1 MKYVEEFRRHD
12 LARELAAGI
21 ANEVDPGRRYN
32 LMEFCGGHTHAIFR
46 YGVQDLMPSSVKFIH
61 GPGCPV
67 CVLPIG
73 RIDNAIALAEHHG
86 VILCTYGDMLRVPG
100 SGRKSLL
107 KVKAAGADI
116 RMVYSTQDALRIARD
131 NPGRQVVFF
140 AIGFETTTPPTAVA
154 LKQARAEGLGNFSVF
169 CNHVL
174 TPAAI
179 QNILES
185 PEVREMGTVSIDG
198 FLGPSHVSSIIG
210 SRPYEFFAEEFQRPV
225 VIAGFE
231 PLDVMQST
239 LMLIRQ
245 LNEGR
250 HEVENE
256 YTRVVTREGNLKA
269 QSLVAEVFELRR
281 TFEWRGLGLVPYSA
295 LQIKESFAGLDAE
308 KRFDVPTVTAS
319 DVKGCECPS
328 ILRGVKRPTDCKLFG
343 TVCTPDNPMGS
354 CMVSSEG
361 ACAAYWSFGRFRQ
374 PEIPTVRESV
384 A

>member
-1 MKYVEEFRRHD
+1 MKYVDEFRD
-12 LARELAAGI
+12 RELAQRLAAAIRG
-21 ANEVDPGRRYN
+21 AADPGRDYR

-46 YGVQDLMPSSVKFIH
+46 YGVQDLMPANVRFVH

-73 RIDNAIALAEHHG
+73 RIDAAIHLLQRHD
-86 VILCTYGDMLRVPG
+86 VILCSYGDLLRVPAG
-100 SGRKSLL
+100 GRRSLL
-107 KVKAAGADI
+107 KVKAEGADV
-116 RMVYSTQDALRIARD
+116 RMIYSTRDALRIARENSD
-131 NPGRQVVFF
+131 RQVVLF

-154 LKQARAEGLGNFSVF
+154 IRQAEALGLENFSVF

-179 QNILES
+179 RAILAAQAGS
-185 PEVREMGTVSIDG
+185 ASGPGIDG
-198 FLGPSHVSSIIG
+198 FLGPSHVSSVIG
-210 SRPYEFFAEEFQRPV
+210 TRPYDFVPARHGKPV

-250 HEVENE
+250 CEVENQ
-256 YTRVVTREGNLKA
+256 YTRVVTPEGNRKA
-269 QSLVAEVFELRR
+269 QALVADVLELRDS
-281 TFEWRGLGLVPYSA
+281 FEWRGLGSMPDSA
-295 LQIKESFAGLDAE
+295 LRIRPAFARFDAE
-308 KRFDVPTVTAS
+308 RRFAMPESRNS
-319 DVKGCECPS
+319 DVKGCACPD
-328 ILRGVKRPTDCKLFG
+328 ILRGEKSPLDCKLFG
-343 TVCTPDNPMGS
+343 NVCTPENPMGS

-361 ACAAYWSFGRFRQ
+361 ACAAYWSYGRFRQ
-374 PEIPTVRESV
+374 PETQPELV

>member
-1 MKYVEEFRRHD
+1 MKYVEEFRRRD
-12 LARELAAGI
+12 LAQQLAVAI
-21 ANEVDPGRRYN
+21 RKAVDPERRYH

-46 YGVQDLMPSSVKFIH
+46 YGVQDLMPPNVSFVH

-73 RIDNAIALAEHHG
+73 RIDTAIQLVERHD
-86 VILCTYGDMLRVPG
+86 VILCTYGDLLRVPA

-116 RMVYSTQDALRIARD
+116 RMVYSTRDALRIARD

-154 LKQARAEGLGNFSVF
+154 IRQAQAAGLKNFSVF
-169 CNHVL
+169 CNHVV

-185 PEVREMGTVSIDG
+185 PEVRAIGSVSIDG

-210 SRPYEFFAEEFQRPV
+210 SRPYEFFAEEFQKPV

-231 PLDVMQST
+231 PLDVMQSV

-250 HEVENE
+250 YEVENE

-269 QSLVAEVFELRR
+269 QSLVAGVFELRR
-281 TFEWRGLGLVPYSA
+281 SFEWRGLGLVPYSA
-295 LQIKESFAGLDAE
+295 LRLKDACSALDAE
-308 KRFDVPTVTAS
+308 QRFDTPALAAS
-319 DVKGCECPS
+319 DVKGCACPS
-328 ILRGVKRPTDCKLFG
+328 ILRGVKRPTDCRLFG

-361 ACAAYWSFGRFRQ
+361 ACAAYWSYGRFRQ
-374 PEIPTVRESV
+374 AGIPRAQES
-384 A
+384 AA

>member
-1 MKYVEEFRRHD
+1 MKYVEEFRRQD
-12 LARELAAGI
+12 LAKHLADAI
-21 ANEVDPGRRYN
+21 ATEVRPGRSYN

-46 YGVQDLMPSSVKFIH
+46 YGVQDLMPDNVNFVH

-73 RIDNAIALAEHHG
+73 RIDNAIQLLSDHD
-86 VILCTYGDMLRVPG
+86 VILCTYGDLLRVPA
-100 SGRKSLL
+100 SDSKSLL
-107 KVKAAGADI
+107 KVRAEGGDV

-154 LKQARAEGLGNFSVF
+154 IKQARAEGLTNFSVF

-185 PEVREMGTVSIDG
+185 PEVRELDSVSIDG
-198 FLGPSHVSSIIG
+198 FFGPSHVSSIIG
-210 SRPYEFFAEEFQRPV
+210 SRPYEFFAEEFEKPV

-231 PLDVMQST
+231 PLDVMQSA

-256 YTRVVTREGNLKA
+256 YTRVVSREGNIKA
-269 QSLVAEVFELRR
+269 QSLVSEIMELRR
-281 TFEWRGLGLVPYSA
+281 SFEWRGLGLVPYSA
-295 LQIKESFAGLDAE
+295 LQIKQSFTEFDAE
-308 KRFDVPTVTAS
+308 HRFDMPLIQAT
-319 DVKGCECPS
+319 DIRGCECPR
-328 ILRGVKRPTDCKLFG
+328 ILRGAKRPTDCKLFG
-343 TVCTPDNPMGS
+343 TVCTPENPKGS

-361 ACAAYWSFGRFRQ
+361 ACAAYFSYGRFRQ
-374 PEIPTVRESV
+374 TSPSEESL

>member
-1 MKYVEEFRRHD
+1 MKYVDDFRRHD
-12 LARELAAGI
+12 LAKRLAEAI
-21 ANEVDPGRRYN
+21 RAEVQPQRQYN

-46 YGVQDLMPSSVKFIH
+46 YGVQDLMPENVKFVH

-73 RIDNAIALAEHHG
+73 RIDNAIQLVEAHD
-86 VILCTYGDMLRVPG
+86 VILCTYGDLLRVPA
-100 SGRKSLL
+100 SKRKSLI
-107 KVKAAGADI
+107 KVKAAGGDV

-131 NPGRQVVFF
+131 NSDREVVFF

-154 LKQARAEGLGNFSVF
+154 IKQARAEGLKNFSIF

-185 PEVREMGTVSIDG
+185 PEVRELGSVSIDG
-198 FLGPSHVSSIIG
+198 FFGPSHVSSIIG

-231 PLDVMQST
+231 PLDVMQSA

-245 LNEGR
+245 LNEER
-250 HEVENE
+250 HEVENQ
-256 YTRVVTREGNLKA
+256 YTRVVDRDGNLKA
-269 QSLVAEVFELRR
+269 QALVAETLELRR
-281 TFEWRGLGLVPYSA
+281 SFEWRGLGLVPYSA
-295 LQIKESFAGLDAE
+295 LRIKQEFEQFDAE
-308 KRFDVPTVTAS
+308 KRFPLSAISAS
-319 DVKGCECPS
+319 DVKGCECPA
-328 ILRGVKRPTDCKLFG
+328 ILRGAKRPTDCKLFG
-343 TVCTPDNPMGS
+343 VVCTPDNPMGS

-361 ACAAYWSFGRFRQ
+361 SCAAYWSYGRFRH
-374 PEIPTVRESV
+374 ESKPKES
-384 A
+384 AA